1 MPRPD
6 PSLPN
11 KKFVSYRLE
20 MRYNACMSRNENNQD
35 LFHTHLEVFNE
46 QGNFWEV
53 VENSIKMVVHKDMD
67 RRYKLIEKKIKWLED
82 KRRGGVGNNQK

>member
-46 QGNFWEV
+46 
-53 VENSIKMVVHKDMD
+53 
-67 RRYKLIEKKIKWLED
+67 
-82 KRRGGVGNNQK
+82 